1 MNSTSEVSIHGP
13 ATART
18 ATAAMIL
25 GTNDSVASW
34 ICVAAWK
41 MLTTR
46 PTASTVSSSGAE
58 TISSIQRLC
67 WPRVKTC
74 CGSIAS
80 AHEARGERAE
90 EQVPAVGEHEQHQL
104 EGQRDEH
111 RRQHHQ
117 IGRGLVVD
125 PSLQLTKLEASEP
138 RSRFQPSAST
148 NSISLKGSEMSTGD
162 SIIMPSDIRTLA
174 TIMSMMRKGRKT
186 RKPIWKALFSSLVTN
201 AGTST
206 LNGTSAVFT
215 DGSILASLAK
225 SMTSAWR
232 VCFIM
237 KSRTGLSPRRIASSK
252 AIWFAA

>member
-80 AHEARGERAE
+80 GHEAGSERAE

-111 RRQHHQ
+111 RRQHHHAERHQ
-117 IGRGLVVD
+117 DAGDDHVD
-125 PSLQLTKLEASEP
+125 DEKGQEDEKADLEGALQLARDECGNEHLEWHVGGLH
-138 RSRFQPSAST
+138 R
-148 NSISLKGSEMSTGD
+148 
-162 SIIMPSDIRTLA
+162 
-174 TIMSMMRKGRKT
+174 
-186 RKPIWKALFSSLVTN
+186 
-201 AGTST
+201 
-206 LNGTSAVFT
+206 
-215 DGSILASLAK
+215 
-225 SMTSAWR
+225 R
-232 VCFIM
+232 VDL
-237 KSRTGLSPRRIASSK
+237 G
-252 AIWFAA
+252 